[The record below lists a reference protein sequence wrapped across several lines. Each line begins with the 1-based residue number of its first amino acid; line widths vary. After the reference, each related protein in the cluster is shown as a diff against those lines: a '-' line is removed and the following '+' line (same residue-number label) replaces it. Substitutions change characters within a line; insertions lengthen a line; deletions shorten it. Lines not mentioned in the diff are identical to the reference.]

1 MNEIKIR
8 GARENNLKN
17 IDLDIPK
24 NKLVVI
30 TGVSGSGKSSLAFNT
45 IYAEG
50 QRRYVESLSSYA
62 RQFLDMQRKPDVD
75 LIEGLSPA
83 ISIEQ
88 KTTSK
93 NPRSTVGTV
102 TEVYDYLRL
111 LWARVGVPHSPVTG
125 LPIKSQ
131 TVAEMV
137 EWTMKLPPA
146 TKIYV
151 MAPLVRDRKGEYR
164 KEIAF
169 LIKQGYQRAL
179 IDGKM
184 TELDRA
190 PALDKNKKH
199 NIFVIVDRL
208 VVPNTIAPPV
218 DFPPPLRRGSPVLS
232 RTAGGGLNKPKKQ
245 IDSDN
250 LTDEPTPRAPQTSAG
265 ATPAARAGADSE
277 AEEFISRL
285 TASFESSLRLVP
297 GSVLVRRLDTNEDIL
312 YSQNYACPV
321 SGFTVPK
328 IEPRLFS
335 FNAPIGACS
344 ECDGLGVQLKMDPAL
359 IVPDDTKSLRD
370 GAIAA
375 WSRGGMLTQYEHVL
389 EGVCKHYKIPMSKP
403 WRTLTQDQRN
413 LILYGSGDTPVRIN
427 WSGWEY
433 EKPFEGVIPNLER
446 RWRETESNMAKEFFE
461 KFQTQTPCPACHG
474 KRLNVQALCVK
485 VNGLDIMDASDM
497 PVSQSL
503 EWFRGLPDHLTA
515 KENEIAR
522 TILREII
529 SRLEF
534 LANVGLGYLTLSRMA
549 GTLSGGEAQRIR
561 LASQIGSG
569 LTGVLYVLDEPS
581 IGLHQSDNDKL
592 LDTLRMLRDKD
603 NTVIVVEHDEDAM
616 LAADY
621 LIDIGKRAGVHG
633 GNLVA
638 AGAPGDIM
646 KNPESLTGQYLSGV
660 KSIPVPARR
669 RAGSGAVIKIKGAR
683 ANNLKNINVEIPLGT
698 FTVLTGVSG
707 SGKST
712 LLLDTLY
719 PAIMRALYNSRPAA
733 GAHDSVAG
741 IENIDKVVDIDQSPI
756 GRTPRS
762 NPATYTGLFDHIRN
776 FYAGLPEAKTR
787 GYAAGRFSFNVKG
800 GRCEA
805 CQGDGLIRIEMNFMP
820 DIYVECDVCHG
831 SRYNDETLKVKYK
844 DKSIADVL
852 NMTVDEA
859 YRFFINVPQIKNKLE
874 LLRKVG
880 LDYIKLGQSAVE
892 LSGGEAQRVKLS
904 KELSARSTGRTLYIL
919 DEPTTGLHFDDI
931 KQLLE
936 VLQELTD
943 QGNTVVVI
951 EHNLEVIKSADYIID
966 LGPGGGNAG
975 GRVCATGT
983 PESVAKNPESLTGK
997 YLKKHLKK

>member
-1 MNEIKIR
+1 MNHIKIR

-50 QRRYVESLSSYA
+50 QRRYVESLSAYA

-102 TEVYDYLRL
+102 TEIYDYFRL
-111 LWARVGVPHSPVTG
+111 LWARAGVPHSPVTG
-125 LPIKSQ
+125 KPIASQ
-131 TVAEMV
+131 TVPEMV
-137 EWTMKLPPA
+137 EWTLKLPA
-146 TKIYV
+146 GTKIYV
-151 MAPLVRDRKGEYR
+151 MAPLVRERKGEYK
-164 KEIAF
+164 KEMAF
-169 LIKQGYQRAL
+169 LVKQGYQRAI
-179 IDGKM
+179 IDG
-184 TELDRA
+184 ELANLERP

-208 VVPNTIAPPV
+208 TLP
-218 DFPPPLRRGSPVLS
+218 
-232 RTAGGGLNKPKKQ
+232 Q
-245 IDSDN
+245 SDN
-250 LTDEPTPRAPQTSAG
+250 KSLDKKSSKLSDEC
-265 ATPAARAGADSE
+265 E
-277 AEEFISRL
+277 AFVSRL
-285 TASFESSLRLVP
+285 SASLESSLRLVP
-297 GSVLVRRLDTNEDIL
+297 GSVLVRRLDKNEDIL
-312 YSQNYACPV
+312 YSTEFACPV

-335 FNAPIGACS
+335 FNAPLGACS
-344 ECDGLGVQLKMDPAL
+344 SCDGLGVQINMSPDLVIPDPSL
-359 IVPDDTKSLRD
+359 SLRD
-370 GAIAA
+370 GAIAP

-389 EGVCKHYKIPMSKP
+389 EGVAKHFKIPMSKP
-403 WRTLTQDQRN
+403 WRSLTPEQQN
-413 LILYGSGDTPVRIN
+413 LILYGSGDVPVRIN
-427 WSGWEY
+427 WNGWEY

-446 RWRETESNMAKEFFE
+446 RWRESESAMIKDWLGKYQA
-461 KFQTQTPCPACHG
+461 QTPCPLCHG

-485 VNGLDIMDASDM
+485 VNGLDIMEAADM
-497 PVSQSL
+497 PVSRAL
-503 EWFRGLPDHLTA
+503 EWFRELPKRMTQKQND
-515 KENEIAR
+515 IAR
-522 TILREII
+522 VILREIT

-534 LANVGLGYLTLSRMA
+534 LANVGLGYLTLARNA

-592 LDTLRMLRDKD
+592 LDTLKTLRDKD

-616 LAADY
+616 RSADY
-621 LIDIGKRAGVHG
+621 LIDIGRNAGVHG
-633 GNLVA
+633 GSIVA
-638 AGAPGDIM
+638 AGTPAEVAAN
-646 KNPESLTGQYLSGV
+646 KESLTGQYLSGA
-660 KSIPVPARR
+660 KKIEVPKTRR
-669 RAGSGAVIKIKGAR
+669 EGTGEKITIQGAR
-683 ANNLKNINVEIPLGT
+683 QNNLKNIRLEIPLGKI
-698 FTVLTGVSG
+698 VALTGVSG

-719 PAIMRALYNSRPAA
+719 PAAMRALHGSKIEV
-733 GAHDSVAG
+733 GAHDRITG
-741 IENIDKVVDIDQSPI
+741 LENIDKVVDIDQSPI

-762 NPATYTGLFDHIRN
+762 NPATYTGLFTHIRD
-776 FYAGLPEAKTR
+776 FFAGLPESKSR

-805 CQGDGLIRIEMNFMP
+805 CQGDGSIKIEMNFLP
-820 DIYVECDVCHG
+820 DIYVECDQCRG
-831 SRYNDETLKVKYK
+831 ARYNDETLKVKYK

-874 LLRKVG
+874 LLKRVG
-880 LDYIKLGQSAVE
+880 LDYIKLGQSSLE
-892 LSGGEAQRVKLS
+892 LSGGEAQRIKLS
-904 KELSARSTGRTLYIL
+904 KELAARSTGRTLYIL

-931 KQLLE
+931 KMLLS
-936 VLQELTD
+936 VLHELAE

-951 EHNLEVIKSADYIID
+951 EHNLEVIKTADWVID
-966 LGPGGGNAG
+966 LGPGGGDEG
-975 GRVCATGT
+975 GEVVAQGT
-983 PESVAKNPESLTGK
+983 PEQVAKNPQSPTGK
-997 YLKKHLKK
+997 YLKKHLK